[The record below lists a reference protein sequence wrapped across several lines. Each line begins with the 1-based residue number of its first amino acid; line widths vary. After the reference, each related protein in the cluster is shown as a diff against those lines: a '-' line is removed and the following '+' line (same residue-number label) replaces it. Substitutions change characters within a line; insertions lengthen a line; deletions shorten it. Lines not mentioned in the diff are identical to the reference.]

1 MNTFLEM
8 LKEADQK
15 SLSRYISVTLILLF
29 VIVTLFLVISNHS
42 WSNYS
47 DFAYVT
53 IVGGV
58 GTQMTNKF
66 INSKYNTKLGEAGKP
81 MSSSLQQHIVNTVN
95 NNDTFVKG
103 EK

>member
-81 MSSSLQQHIVNTVN
+81 MNNNFQQSVCSSVN
-95 NNDTFVKG
+95 NNIPREGVRK
-103 EK
+103 